1 MPRGVSKSIEER
13 ITEIDSK
20 IADIKVKQADSNA
33 KFKSKI
39 DVLEAQKKELLDADR
54 SAKLQKVLEV
64 ADEKGM
70 SVDDILAKI
79 SQ

>member
-33 KFKSKI
+33 KFKSKM
-39 DVLEAQKKELLDADR
+39 DVLESQKKELLDADR

>member
-39 DVLEAQKKELLDADR
+39 DVLESQKKELLDADR